1 MIADL
6 VVQLGQGLASAQAAL
21 LLARFGARTVRIV
34 GQGGAPD
41 RWDRSEVLR
50 EAYAYGAEG
59 FHAEGELDAE
69 ALAVL
74 LDRADVVIDDRPLSY
89 WSARGVDLR
98 ALYEGDNPPHA
109 IWCGITPYGLFGI
122 GAEWEGTELT
132 EQASGPMLLRI
143 GEPGRPPLPMKG
155 PQAEVGA
162 GWHAVV
168 AIAALRFSRERGGP
182 GALLDVSIQECLYM
196 HSELGAVNWF
206 YNGLEISHWLN
217 AKPTAAA
224 SGYPSRDG
232 RTVHML
238 FHDRE
243 WPRVARMIGRT
254 DLERDERFMA
264 RYNRMQHMEEMDAL
278 LIPWFLERTAMEAV
292 EAAQEAGM
300 PMSVVRSPD
309 EVLDDPQLLAR
320 GNFEVIEAGGTRVRF
335 PVGTGRLSGH
345 DEAPVRRLSAPAT
358 RSLGELL
365 RELSERALPDR
376 VVPAGGRAGRDPL
389 LPLAGVRVL
398 DLTNT
403 WAAPKGA
410 TMLGDLGAE
419 VIKLEGLEW
428 MDMLRGFTAPP
439 RPHPSYPGHEPG
451 EKPWDRYVMWLGL
464 ARNKLSAG
472 VELTRPEGQR
482 LLEEL
487 VARCDVVVTNMS
499 QGTRA
504 RQNISFE
511 RLRAL
516 NPGIVFATLSGY
528 GEDGPRGGWRLFG
541 DGQAAF
547 AGLFVGT
554 GYEGEGSA
562 PLGAYGDPVN
572 GIAFAFHVVQG
583 LRARERTGT
592 ATHVDVSCVE
602 TCTSYSAE
610 TLVESQLGVPTESG
624 VGFDARG
631 VPGRWPHAIYRCA
644 GENAWVAISCGTDT
658 QREALAAGL
667 AALGAEDA
675 ADATGLEALDALLA
689 GVCAEREP
697 SSLEQQLRPRG
708 VPCQRVTRARDIDA
722 DPVLAARDFL
732 TWLYRDDLGTYPVY
746 SAPWL
751 VNGRRPPITHAPAEM
766 GEDNGYVFAELLGKN
781 EAEIAELERAGA
793 IGDRPL
799 VGAELGFRP
808 ARS

>member
-1 MIADL
+1 MGAEV
-6 VVQLGQGLASAQAAL
+6 VVQLGQGLAAAQTAL
-21 LLARFGARTVRIV
+21 LLGRFGARVVRV
-34 GQGGAPD
+34 SGQGGAPD
-41 RWDRSEVLR
+41 HWDRSEALR
-50 EAYAYGAEG
+50 EAYAYGALAVDAG
-59 FHAEGELDAE
+59 GELDAA
-69 ALAVL
+69 ALRAL
-74 LDRADVVIDDRPLSY
+74 LERVDVVVDDRPLSY
-89 WSARGVDLR
+89 WSERGVDLR
-98 ALYEGDNPPHA
+98 ALYEGEDPPRA
-109 IWCGITPYGLFGI
+109 IWCGITPYGLAGI
-122 GAEWEGTELT
+122 GAGWEGTELT

-162 GWHAVV
+162 GWHAAAAV
-168 AIAALRFSRERGGP
+168 AGLRFSCERGSP
-182 GALLDVSIQECLYM
+182 GTLLDVSIQECLYM

-224 SGYPSRDG
+224 SGYPTRDG

-243 WPRVARMIGRT
+243 WPRVARMIGRP
-254 DLERDERFMA
+254 DLERDDRFMA

-292 EAAQEAGM
+292 EAAQESGM
-300 PMSVVRSPD
+300 PMSVVRSPG
-309 EVLDDPQLLAR
+309 EVLDDPQLRAR
-320 GNFEVIEAGGTRVRF
+320 GNFEQIEVGGARVDF

-345 DEAPVRRLSAPAT
+345 DELPARRGETPAT
-358 RSLGELL
+358 RPLAELL
-365 RELSERALPDR
+365 RELPPRAPS
-376 VVPAGGRAGRDPL
+376 GRAGRGGGDPR

-428 MDMLRGFTAPP
+428 MDMLRGFTDPP
-439 RPHPSYPGHEPG
+439 RPHPSYPRHDPG
-451 EKPWDRYVMWLGL
+451 ERPWDRYVMWLGL

-472 VELTRPEGQR
+472 VELTRPEGQH

-499 QGTRA
+499 QGTRE

-516 NPGIVFATLSGY
+516 NPSVVFATLSGY

-572 GIAFAFHVVQG
+572 GIAFAYHVVQG
-583 LRARERTGT
+583 LRARERTGE
-592 ATHVDVSCVE
+592 AVHVDVSCVE
-602 TCTSYSAE
+602 TCTTYSVE
-610 TLVESQLGVPTESG
+610 TLLESQLGIATEAG
-624 VGFDARG
+624 VGFDVRG
-631 VPGRWPHAIYRCA
+631 VPGRWPHAVYRCS
-644 GENAWVAISCGTDT
+644 GENAWVAVSCGSDA
-658 QREALAAGL
+658 QREALVAGL
-667 AALGAEDA
+667 EALGAEG
-675 ADATGLEALDALLA
+675 ADAGDPDALDALLA
-689 GVCAEREP
+689 GLCSEREP
-697 SSLEQQLRPRG
+697 STLEQQLRPRG
-708 VPCQRVTRARDIDA
+708 VPCQRVVRARDIDS
-722 DPVLAARDFL
+722 DPVLAARGFL
-732 TWLYRDDLGTYPVY
+732 AWLYRDDLGTYPVY

-751 VNGRRPPITHAPAEM
+751 INGRRPPITHPPAEM
-766 GEDNGYVFAELLGKN
+766 GEDNRYVFAELLGKG
-781 EAEIAELERAGA
+781 EADLAELERAGA

-808 ARS
+808 TRS

>member
-1 MIADL
+1 MGAEI

-21 LLARFGARTVRIV
+21 LLGRFGARVVRVV

-41 RWDRSEVLR
+41 RWDRSEALR
-50 EAYAYGAEG
+50 EAFAYGTEG
-59 FHAEGELDAE
+59 VDAGGEVDASALGELLE
-69 ALAVL
+69 
-74 LDRADVVIDDRPLSY
+74 RADVVIDDRPLSY

-98 ALYEGDNPPHA
+98 ALYQGDDPPRA

-143 GEPGRPPLPMKG
+143 GEAGRNPLPMKG

-162 GWHAVV
+162 GWHAAV
-168 AIAALRFSRERGGP
+168 AVAAQRFSREHGGP

-206 YNGLEISHWLN
+206 YNGHEISHWLN

-224 SGYPSRDG
+224 SGYPTRDG

-243 WPRVARMIGRT
+243 WPRVARMIGRP
-254 DLERDERFMA
+254 DLERDDRFMA

-292 EAAQEAGM
+292 EAAQDAGM
-300 PMSVVRSPD
+300 PMSVVRSPA
-309 EVLDDPQLLAR
+309 EVLDDPQLRAR
-320 GNFEVIEAGGTRVRF
+320 GNFEEIETAGERVGF
-335 PVGTGRLSGH
+335 PVGVGRLSGH
-345 DEAPVRRLSAPAT
+345 DDLPRRRTQATSARPLAQL
-358 RSLGELL
+358 LGELSS
-365 RELSERALPDR
+365 RP
-376 VVPAGGRAGRDPL
+376 GGRVDDATGERRWRDPL

-428 MDMLRGFTAPP
+428 MDMLRGFTDPP
-439 RPHPSYPGHEPG
+439 RPHASYPRHDPG

-472 VELTRPEGQR
+472 VELTRPEGQS

-487 VARCDVVVTNMS
+487 VARSDIVVTNMS
-499 QGTRA
+499 QGTRE

-516 NPGIVFATLSGY
+516 NPRIVFATLSGY

-583 LRARERTGT
+583 LRARERTGRSVQ
-592 ATHVDVSCVE
+592 VDVSCVE
-602 TCTSYSAE
+602 TCTTYSAE
-610 TLVESQLGVPTESG
+610 TLLESQLGIPTEAG

-644 GENAWVAISCGTDT
+644 GENAWVAISCRDDA
-658 QREALAAGL
+658 QREALVAGL
-667 AALGAEDA
+667 EALGAPA
-675 ADATGLEALDALLA
+675 GADARDPQALDALLA
-689 GVCAEREP
+689 GLCLEREP
-697 SSLEQQLRPRG
+697 STLEQELRPRG

-722 DPVLAARDFL
+722 DPVLAARGFL
-732 TWLYRDDLGTYPVY
+732 QWLYRDDLGTYPVY

-751 VNGRRPPITHAPAEM
+751 VNGRRPPITHPPAEM
-766 GEDNGYVFAELLGKN
+766 GEDNRYVFAELLGKG
-781 EAEIAELERAGA
+781 EAEIAELEGAGA

-808 ARS
+808 TRS